1 MYLLNAAYKYM
12 KNNYL
17 GNMENIGKRWLFDFS
32 YLFVMKP

>member
-17 GNMENIGKRWLFDFS
+17 GNMKIIDKRWLFDFS